1 LPATKETKQAEVQV
15 VAPAFFETM
24 RIPLLAGRG
33 VEWSDRQGAPRVAV
47 VNEAFAKS
55 ILSNTKPIGERLG
68 CGEPSRQIEVIGV
81 VGDAKYSGLRTAA
94 PPTVYLPIRQ
104 QPLRELTFAVRTTG
118 DPAVAATASR
128 TVLGQLDANIP
139 MYDVASQ
146 IDVIAHAIGRE
157 RLLTRL
163 LATFGLLALLLACI
177 GIYATLAHVVAQ
189 RTRDIGVRIAL
200 GASRARVT
208 GLVVRESLIPVAMGL
223 AVGVAAA
230 LALTRILSS
239 LLFRVAPSD
248 PLAIIGPVLL
258 ILVGAGLAAWIPAR
272 RAARVEPA
280 TSLRG

>member
-1 LPATKETKQAEVQV
+1 
-15 VAPAFFETM
+15 
-24 RIPLLAGRG
+24 
-33 VEWSDRQGAPRVAV
+33 
-47 VNEAFAKS
+47 
-55 ILSNTKPIGERLG
+55 
-68 CGEPSRQIEVIGV
+68 
-81 VGDAKYSGLRTAA
+81 
-94 PPTVYLPIRQ
+94 
-104 QPLRELTFAVRTTG
+104 
-118 DPAVAATASR
+118 
-128 TVLGQLDANIP
+128 
-139 MYDVASQ
+139 
-146 IDVIAHAIGRE
+146 VIAHAIGRE